1 MLRQLRKDGRT
12 IIIITHKLK
21 ETLAIADNVT
31 ILRRER
37 TSLPFRLPRPQ
48 RTSWQSSW
56 WAAPYRFDV
65 QRSPYDGSGPVKLGL
80 KNICLKK
87 KGRPVLTGIS
97 LECRAGEILGIA
109 VWKETGQTELIE
121 VVTG

>member
-31 ILRRER
+31 ILRRGENIA
-37 TSLPFRLPRPQ
+37 SLPAAQATEDKLAELMVGRPI
-48 RTSWQSSW
+48 S
-56 WAAPYRFDV
+56 FDV

-80 KNICLKK
+80 KNICLK
-87 KGRPVLTGIS
+87 R
-97 LECRAGEILGIA
+97 RAVPCSPASAWNAGQARYWALQ
-109 VWKETGQTELIE
+109 VWKETDRPSSLR
-121 VVTG
+121 